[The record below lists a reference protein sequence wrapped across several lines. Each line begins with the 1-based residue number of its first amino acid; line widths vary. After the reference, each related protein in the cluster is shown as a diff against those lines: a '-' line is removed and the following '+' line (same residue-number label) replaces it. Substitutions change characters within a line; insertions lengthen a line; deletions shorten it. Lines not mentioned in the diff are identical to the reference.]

1 MLAKSFASCCC
12 LALLVASL
20 LFAADDYKLG
30 SDSQVQ
36 VGVPQGKVTQGK
48 WISEKVFSGTERDY
62 WVYIPAQYDGTKPA
76 CLMVFQDGGNYAK

>member
-12 LALLVASL
+12 LALLVASS

-30 SDSQVQ
+30 PDSQVQ
-36 VGVPQGKVTQGK
+36 AGVPQGKVTHGK
-48 WISEKVFSGTERDY
+48 WVSEKVFPGTERDY